1 MKITIDPHSPVPLY
15 AQLVEQFKSKL
26 MLGELASGDGL
37 PSVRSLASELE
48 VNSLTI
54 QKAYKKLEADG
65 VIEIK
70 KGVGAFVSSDFSSIS
85 NEVREEKAIEVL
97 TPSLK
102 KAHALL
108 GEKEKV
114 KSLVERVLEDL

>member
-15 AQLVEQFKSKL
+15 AQLVEQFKSKV
-26 MLGELASGDGL
+26 MLGEIVSGDGL
-37 PSVRSLASELE
+37 PSVRSLASKLE

-85 NEVREEKAIEVL
+85 SEVREEKAIEVL

-114 KSLVERVLEDL
+114 QNLVERVLEDL